1 VTTRTPTQ
9 IGSHAQKYFVRQ
21 FIADRKKSFVSV
33 LDISLTDDVI
43 SLSLSLSLSL
53 YIYIYIYISNAMKKF
68 SESSLTQQ
76 NLTAFSQQT
85 CFEFWWISH
94 CNFFLLYL
102 VLF

>member
-1 VTTRTPTQ
+1 MTTRTPIQ

-43 SLSLSLSLSL
+43 SLSLSL
-53 YIYIYIYISNAMKKF
+53 YIYISNAMKKF